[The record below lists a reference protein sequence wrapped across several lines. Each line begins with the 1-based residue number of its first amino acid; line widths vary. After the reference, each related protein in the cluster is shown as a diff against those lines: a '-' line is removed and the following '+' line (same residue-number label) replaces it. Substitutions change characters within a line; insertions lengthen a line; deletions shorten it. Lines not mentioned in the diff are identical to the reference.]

1 MMPCRREGIY
11 EIWRIGFCRGNRNV
25 VKSWSTCNSVCLVS
39 TLRFLELPFDQ
50 WLKSPRGVHSRGSPL
65 GTFCH
70 SLGDSLAAYLAL
82 IYLGWLDLSFWSFL
96 YFIFNQSCI
105 LNFNSRCLKISFC
118 WWSGIP
124 DGIPIQLLSVQFQPG
139 QRNHLVSS
147 PHDKVG
153 CKVYSRK

>member
-105 LNFNSRCLKISFC
+105 LNFNSRCLKISFLLMIRNS
-118 WWSGIP
+118 WWDSN
-124 DGIPIQLLSVQFQPG
+124 PIVKCPVPARPEEPFGVLSTW
-139 QRNHLVSS
+139 
-147 PHDKVG
+147 
-153 CKVYSRK
+153 